1 MEGLDRQLAAGLS
14 SEGPYLID
22 LML

>member
-1 MEGLDRQLAAGLS
+1 MKELDRQFAAGLS

>member
-22 LML
+22 LKL